1 MIEDCESLQKRL
13 AEAESSLEELT
24 SELAARQRLSASCA
38 VDALTRKYKA
48 LQVEE
53 ISLKD
58 ELCQSHAEESRL
70 CQEIANIRTSLM
82 AEEARSMLTELARM
96 DIKAE
101 LVATS
106 QCLADERMRN
116 KDAMD
121 RLRLELME
129 ARAANDDLQRALQR
143 SREEKGSVG
152 GHTGVRAPMV
162 PPDTPIVQGALRGAF
177 RVSEHARDQSE
188 VMEMST
194 PSTTTGGPDQLRG
207 TEHVHDRSIKVQERA
222 VGQGIM
228 LSPIRDPVVA
238 AGSIAGG
245 SESQGLTALA
255 QTIIGGKPVFLR
267 GAKFTPTEVKTFVS
281 QKRTQLRSGVF
292 VLSQLY
298 GDIDENAMLMIELK
312 IACSRALKN
321 RPGPWRETW
330 DVEYFLKALEEI
342 YAVSE
347 VD

>member
-106 QCLADERMRN
+106 QCLADERMSN

-129 ARAANDDLQRALQR
+129 ARVANDDLQRAL
-143 SREEKGSVG
+143 
-152 GHTGVRAPMV
+152 
-162 PPDTPIVQGALRGAF
+162 
-177 RVSEHARDQSE
+177 
-188 VMEMST
+188 
-194 PSTTTGGPDQLRG
+194 
-207 TEHVHDRSIKVQERA
+207 
-222 VGQGIM
+222 
-228 LSPIRDPVVA
+228 
-238 AGSIAGG
+238 
-245 SESQGLTALA
+245 
-255 QTIIGGKPVFLR
+255 GK
-267 GAKFTPTEVKTFVS
+267 
-281 QKRTQLRSGVF
+281 
-292 VLSQLY
+292 
-298 GDIDENAMLMIELK
+298 
-312 IACSRALKN
+312 
-321 RPGPWRETW
+321 
-330 DVEYFLKALEEI
+330 
-342 YAVSE
+342 
-347 VD
+347 

>member
-1 MIEDCESLQKRL
+1 
-13 AEAESSLEELT
+13 
-24 SELAARQRLSASCA
+24 
-38 VDALTRKYKA
+38 
-48 LQVEE
+48 
-53 ISLKD
+53 
-58 ELCQSHAEESRL
+58 
-70 CQEIANIRTSLM
+70 
-82 AEEARSMLTELARM
+82 
-96 DIKAE
+96 
-101 LVATS
+101 
-106 QCLADERMRN
+106 
-116 KDAMD
+116 
-121 RLRLELME
+121 
-129 ARAANDDLQRALQR
+129 
-143 SREEKGSVG
+143 
-152 GHTGVRAPMV
+152 MV

-207 TEHVHDRSIKVQERA
+207 TEHVHDRSIKVQARA

-267 GAKFTPTEVKTFVS
+267 GAKYTPTEVKTFVS

-298 GDIDENAMLMIELK
+298 GDIDENVMSMIELK
-312 IACSRALKN
+312 IACSRALEN

-330 DVEYFLKALEEI
+330 DVEYCG
-342 YAVSE
+342 VRGRS
-347 VD
+347 VR